1 MPILAMSSG
10 TVTAIWGAAFLR
22 LPNGQLRPLKVG
34 DKVEGGQ
41 QVVTEDDGLVQ
52 ISPDRDATAVARA
65 GADTER
71 VIADLAQPDPL
82 EAPAAGLQGGLGASL
97 SDGLRVE
104 RISESVTPLSFT
116 YGTERV
122 LPPPIFAATA
132 PESATAAAAP
142 PTSLPPDAELPPNPG
157 SRPSVSIDDVR
168 VNEGAGAATFT
179 ITLSEPSTQPVT
191 VSYVTQ
197 AAPASAGAGAT
208 AGQDY
213 TAVTAGTVT
222 IPAGQTSV
230 KVSIPI
236 ANDNAYEGDEV
247 FQVVLGDPVNA
258 TIDRGTG
265 LGTIADDGSGATVP
279 NQGAPDDDRPV
290 VSVMGGPDV
299 TEGLHSVFTV
309 ALSQPSASQSVVL
322 QLQLQAGTS
331 AGATPGTDTT
341 GPLEYF
347 NPVTQQWQALTDGR
361 LTFAPG
367 QTSLQVRTA
376 TVNDVAVEGAE
387 QLALAAT
394 VVSGVTANT
403 SASAQNTVLD
413 NDFEARVFESGLA
426 GRTDPAPA
434 RVSGSLVLQDDAGLP
449 TEARLIAPTETVLA
463 TINQQPLVWKETA
476 PNTLTAYAGT
486 AADAPVVA
494 VAKLGADG
502 SYSFDLQAAIYHPVT
517 QNEVNLVFG
526 LQPTSGAGLT
536 SSLTIHIVDDQP
548 RLSGAYTTQASI
560 QDTNLL
566 LVIDTSSSMGSASGV
581 DGLSRLQATVRA
593 AEQLLDSYDDVG
605 NVMVRL
611 VTFGGQAQAVGGTW
625 MTVAQ
630 AREALAALQPA
641 STDDARHDLALQAAQ
656 SAFAASGRI
665 DGAQNVAYVLSDSNP
680 TPQVVQSLGQI
691 ESDWISFLKQNHV
704 RSEAVGLVPGVHASL
719 DGLAYDGIARS
730 DLHASVADTFAQLP
744 GLLDSLAP
752 AAISGNLVRDAGRGV
767 AGGADGVPHLDSV
780 TIDGHTYLYVD
791 GQTNLDVTTQ
801 AGGVFHINLITSD
814 FTYVPAGA
822 APAETIAFS
831 VTDRDGDTA
840 SSSLT
845 LRVDQSHTIVGTEGA
860 DVLAIT
866 TGSGTLLG
874 GAGGDSLTGGSG
886 NDVLYGHEGN
896 DTLVGGAGN
905 DLLVGGAG
913 NDRLTGG
920 LGSDVFAWRLA
931 DIGDGSGAAVD
942 TITDFSTRTLASGGD
957 VLDLRDLLQGE
968 NLINVSGNIA
978 DYLRVESFGSGVG
991 AGTRIDISS
1000 HGGFS
1005 TGTAHID
1012 QQIILEKANLIGLS
1026 SAGASQQQ
1034 VILDLI
1040 AQGRLLVDV
1049 T

>member
-22 LPNGQLRPLKVG
+22 LPDGQLRPLKVG
-34 DKVEGGQ
+34 DKVQGGQ
-41 QVVTEDDGLVQ
+41 QVVTQDDGLVQ
-52 ISPDRDATAVARA
+52 ISPDPEATPRVQA
-65 GADTER
+65 GAETER
-71 VIADLAQPDPL
+71 VIADLAQPEPQ

-122 LPPPIFAATA
+122 LPPPIFAVTGPDGASS
-132 PESATAAAAP
+132 PAAAP
-142 PTSLPPDAELPPNPG
+142 TDPAGPPAPPALSMNDV
-157 SRPSVSIDDVR
+157 SVS
-168 VNEGAGAATFT
+168 
-179 ITLSEPSTQPVT
+179 
-191 VSYVTQ
+191 
-197 AAPASAGAGAT
+197 
-208 AGQDY
+208 
-213 TAVTAGTVT
+213 
-222 IPAGQTSV
+222 
-230 KVSIPI
+230 
-236 ANDNAYEGDEV
+236 
-247 FQVVLGDPVNA
+247 
-258 TIDRGTG
+258 
-265 LGTIADDGSGATVP
+265 
-279 NQGAPDDDRPV
+279 
-290 VSVMGGPDV
+290 GGPAV
-299 TEGLHSVFTV
+299 IEGLFSVFTV
-309 ALSQPSASQSVVL
+309 QLSQPNATQPVVL
-322 QLQLQAGTS
+322 QLQLQGGTNAQPGGTQAPG

-341 GPLEYF
+341 GPLEVF
-347 NPVTQQWQALTDGR
+347 NPATQQWEPLADAR

-367 QTSLQVRTA
+367 QTELQVRVG
-376 TVNDVAVEGAE
+376 TVNDTWTEGAE
-387 QLALAAT
+387 TLSL
-394 VVSGVTANT
+394 VVSGVSGITADGER
-403 SASAQNTVLD
+403 SAQNTLLD

-434 RVSGSLVLQDDAGLP
+434 RVFGSLSLQDDAGLP

-476 PNTLTAYAGT
+476 PNTLTAYAGSAPD
-486 AADAPVVA
+486 AAVVA
-494 VAKLGADG
+494 VARLSADG
-502 SYSFDLQAAIYHPVT
+502 SYSFELQSAIYHPVT
-517 QNEVNLVFG
+517 QNEVDLVFG
-526 LQPTSGAGLT
+526 LQPTAGAGGLT
-536 SSLTIHIVDDQP
+536 SSLTIHVVDDQP
-548 RLSGAYTTQASI
+548 RFSAAHTTQASI

-566 LVIDTSSSMGSASGV
+566 LVIDTSSSMASASGV

-593 AEQLLDSYDDVG
+593 AEQLLDSHDDVG
-605 NVMVRL
+605 SVMVRL
-611 VTFGGQAQAVGGTW
+611 VTFDSQAQAVGGTW
-625 MTVAQ
+625 MTVEQ
-630 AREALAALQPA
+630 ARQALAALQPSA
-641 STDDARHDLALQAAQ
+641 TDDARHDLALQAAQ

-680 TPQVVQSLGQI
+680 SQQVAQSLDQI
-691 ESDWISFLKQNHV
+691 AADWVTFLKQNQV
-704 RSEAVGLVPGVHASL
+704 RSEAVGLLPGVRAAL

-730 DLHASVADTFAQLP
+730 DLDARAVDTFAQLP

-752 AAISGNLVRDAGRGV
+752 NAISGNLVRDAGRGI

-780 TIDGHTYLYVD
+780 TIDGQTYLYQA
-791 GQTNLDVTTQ
+791 GQTNLSVTTQ
-801 AGGVFHINLITSD
+801 AGGVFHLNLVTSD

-840 SSSLT
+840 FSSLT
-845 LRVDQSHTIVGTEGA
+845 LRVDPSRTTVGTEA
-860 DVLAIT
+860 PNVLAIT
-866 TGSGTLLG
+866 TGAGTLLG

-896 DTLVGGAGN
+896 DTLVGGAGA
-905 DLLVGGAG
+905 DVLVGGAG

-920 LGSDVFAWRLA
+920 AGSDVFAWRLGDA
-931 DIGDGSGAAVD
+931 DAATPAID
-942 TITDFSTRTLASGGD
+942 TLTDFSTRPLANGGD

-978 DYLRVESFGSGVG
+978 DYLRVEAFGSGSS

-1000 HGGFS
+1000 QGGFS

>member
-22 LPNGQLRPLKVG
+22 LPNGQLKPLKVG
-34 DKVEGGQ
+34 DKVQGGQ

-52 ISPDRDATAVARA
+52 ISPDRGATAPARS
-65 GADTER
+65 GGDTER
-71 VIADLAQPDPL
+71 VIADLAQAEPL

-97 SDGLRVE
+97 SEGLRLE
-104 RISESVTPLSFT
+104 RVSESVTPLSFT

-122 LPPPIFAATA
+122 LPPPIFPVTGQDRAASIPATDPADA
-132 PESATAAAAP
+132 PTL
-142 PTSLPPDAELPPNPG
+142 TMNDV
-157 SRPSVSIDDVR
+157 SVS
-168 VNEGAGAATFT
+168 
-179 ITLSEPSTQPVT
+179 
-191 VSYVTQ
+191 
-197 AAPASAGAGAT
+197 
-208 AGQDY
+208 
-213 TAVTAGTVT
+213 
-222 IPAGQTSV
+222 
-230 KVSIPI
+230 
-236 ANDNAYEGDEV
+236 
-247 FQVVLGDPVNA
+247 
-258 TIDRGTG
+258 
-265 LGTIADDGSGATVP
+265 
-279 NQGAPDDDRPV
+279 
-290 VSVMGGPDV
+290 GGPAV
-299 TEGLHSVFTV
+299 VEGLFSVFTV
-309 ALSQPSASQSVVL
+309 QLSQPDPTRSVVL
-322 QLQLQAGTS
+322 QLQLQGRSDPQPNGAS
-331 AGATPGTDTT
+331 APQGGATPGADTT
-341 GPLEYF
+341 GSLQFF
-347 NPVTQQWQALTDGR
+347 NPVTQRWEALDDAR

-367 QTSLQVRTA
+367 QTALQVRVS
-376 TVNDVAVEGAE
+376 TVNDTSVEGAE
-387 QLALAAT
+387 TLTLS
-394 VVSGVTANT
+394 VSGVSGIEVGDVK
-403 SASAQNTVLD
+403 SAANTVLD

-434 RVSGSLVLQDDAGLP
+434 RVFGSVTLQDDAGLP
-449 TEARLIAPTETVLA
+449 SDARLIAPTDTVLA

-476 PNTLTAYAGT
+476 PNTLTAYAGS
-486 AADAPVVA
+486 AAGAPVVA
-494 VAKLGADG
+494 VARLGADG

-526 LQPTSGAGLT
+526 LQPTTGSGLT
-536 SSLTIHIVDDQP
+536 SSLTIHVVDDQP
-548 RLSGAYTTQASI
+548 RLSGAYATQASI

-566 LVIDTSSSMGSASGV
+566 LVIDTSSSMASASDV
-581 DGLSRLQATVRA
+581 AGLTRLQATVRA

-605 NVMVRL
+605 KVAVRL
-611 VTFGGQAQAVGGTW
+611 VTFDSKAQAVGSTW

-630 AREALAALQPA
+630 AREALAALQPSA
-641 STDDARHDLALQAAQ
+641 TDDARHDLALQAAQ
-656 SAFAASGRI
+656 SAFAASGRV
-665 DGAQNVAYVLSDSNP
+665 DGAQNVAFVLSDSNP
-680 TPQVVQSLGQI
+680 TPQVLQSLGQI
-691 ESDWISFLKQNHV
+691 GPDWVTFLKQNQV
-704 RSEAVGLVPGVHASL
+704 RSEAVGLLPGVQASL

-730 DLHASVADTFAQLP
+730 DLDATVANTFAQLP
-744 GLLDSLAP
+744 GQLGSLAP
-752 AAISGNLVRDAGRGV
+752 DAISGNLVRDAGRGI

-780 TIDGHTYLYVD
+780 TIDGQTYLYVD
-791 GQTNLDVTTQ
+791 GQTNLSVTTQ
-801 AGGVFHINLITSD
+801 AGGVFHLNLVTSD
-814 FTYVPAGA
+814 FTYVPAGS

-845 LRVDQSHTIVGTEGA
+845 LRVDQGRTTVGTEGA
-860 DVLAIT
+860 DVLAVA

-874 GAGGDSLTGGSG
+874 GGGVDSLTGGAG

-905 DLLVGGAG
+905 DLLVGGLG

-931 DIGDGSGAAVD
+931 DMGDGSGAID
-942 TITDFSTRTLASGGD
+942 TITDFSTRTLVSGGD

-968 NLINVSGNIA
+968 NLLNVSGNIA
-978 DYLRVESFGSGVG
+978 DYLRVESFGSGTS

-1000 HGGFS
+1000 HGGFN

-1012 QQIILEKANLIGLS
+1012 QQIILEKANLVGLS

>member
-10 TVTAIWGAAFLR
+10 TVTAIWGAAFIR
-22 LPNGQLRPLKVG
+22 LPNGQLKPLKVG
-34 DKVEGGQ
+34 DKVQGGQ
-41 QVVTEDDGLVQ
+41 QVITEDDGLVQ
-52 ISPDRDATAVARA
+52 ISPDRDATAVTPQA
-65 GADTER
+65 GEAER
-71 VIADLAQPDPL
+71 VITDLSQPDPL
-82 EAPAAGLQGGLGASL
+82 EAPAAGLQGGPGASL

-104 RISESVTPLSFT
+104 RISEGVTPLSFT

-122 LPPPIFAATA
+122 LPPPIFAVTA
-132 PESATAAAAP
+132 PQSEAAGAQP
-142 PTSLPPDAELPPNPG
+142 PSPPNTL
-157 SRPSVSIDDVR
+157 PSVSIDDVR

-179 ITLSEPSTQPVT
+179 ITLSEPSSQPVT
-191 VSYVTQ
+191 ISYVTQ

-208 AGQDY
+208 AGRDY

-236 ANDNAYEGDEV
+236 ANDQAYEGDEV

-258 TIDRGTG
+258 TIGQGTG
-265 LGTIADDGSGATVP
+265 LGTIADDGAGATGP
-279 NQGAPDDDRPV
+279 NQTVPDDDRPV
-290 VSVMGGPDV
+290 VSVTGGPDA
-299 TEGLHSVFTV
+299 TEGQASVFTV
-309 ALSQPSASQSVVL
+309 NLSHPSSTQSVVL
-322 QLQLQAGTS
+322 ELQPQAGS
-331 AGATPGTDTT
+331 GLGATPGADTT
-341 GPLEYF
+341 GPLEYL
-347 NPVTQQWQALTDGR
+347 NPLTQQWQALVDGR

-367 QTSLQVRTA
+367 QTSLQVRVA
-376 TVNDVAVEGAE
+376 TVNDAAVEGAE
-387 QLALAAT
+387 RLALSAT
-394 VVSGVTANT
+394 VVSGVTANA

-434 RVSGSLVLQDDAGLP
+434 KVFGSLVLRDDAGLP
-449 TEARLIAPTETVLA
+449 TEARLIAPTEDVKA
-463 TINQQPLVWKETA
+463 TINQQSLVWKETA

-494 VAKLGADG
+494 VARLGADG

-517 QNEVNLVFG
+517 RNEVDLVFG
-526 LQPTSGAGLT
+526 LQPASGAGLT
-536 SSLTIHIVDDQP
+536 SSLTIHVVDDQP
-548 RLSGAYTTQASI
+548 RHSGAYTTQASI

-566 LVIDTSSSMGSASGV
+566 LVIDTSSSMASASDV
-581 DGLSRLQATVRA
+581 SGLSRLQATVRA

-605 NVMVRL
+605 NVAVRL
-611 VTFGGQAQAVGGTW
+611 VTFGSQAQAVGDTW

-630 AREALAALQPA
+630 ARQALAALQPA
-641 STDDARHDLALQAAQ
+641 ATDDARHDLALQTAQ
-656 SAFAASGRI
+656 SAFATAGRI

-680 TPQVVQSLGQI
+680 TPQVLQSLGQI
-691 ESDWISFLKQNHV
+691 ESDWVTFLKQNQV
-704 RSEAVGLVPGVHASL
+704 RSEAIGLVPGVHASL

-730 DLHASVADTFAQLP
+730 DLHAIGADTFAQLP

-752 AAISGNLVRDAGRGV
+752 MAISGNLVRDAGRGV

-780 TIDGHTYLYVD
+780 TIDGQTYLYVD
-791 GQTNLDVTTQ
+791 GQTDLTVTTQ
-801 AGGVFHINLITSD
+801 AGGMFHIDLVTSD
-814 FTYVPAGA
+814 FTYVPAVA
-822 APAETIAFS
+822 APSETIAFS

-845 LRVDQSHTIVGTEGA
+845 LRIDQGRTTVGTEGA
-860 DVLAIT
+860 DVLTVTA
-866 TGSGTLLG
+866 GSGTLLG
-874 GAGGDSLTGGSG
+874 GGGGDFLTGGSG
-886 NDVLYGHEGN
+886 NDVLFGHEGN
-896 DTLVGGAGN
+896 DTLVGGAGS

-931 DIGDGSGAAVD
+931 DIGNGAGTAVD
-942 TITDFSTRTLASGGD
+942 TLTDFSTRTLASGGD

-968 NLINVSGNIA
+968 NLINVTGNIA
-978 DYLRVESFGSGVG
+978 DYLRVETFGSGSS
-991 AGTRIDISS
+991 AGTRIDVSS
-1000 HGGFS
+1000 HGGFN

-1012 QQIILEKANLIGLS
+1012 QQIVLEKANLIGLS
-1026 SAGASQQQ
+1026 AAGASQQQ

-1040 AQGRLLVDV
+1040 AKGRLLVDV